1 MIAHLR
7 GVVLSKSNESAV
19 IDVNGVGYLVHA
31 AVPVVAGLT
40 VGEEARLHIHT
51 SVREDA
57 IQLFGFAAP
66 FERDVFLKLT
76 TVKGIGPKLA
86 MAVLSG
92 ASLAELV
99 GAVADGDVLRLT
111 KIPGVGKK
119 TAERILVELQE
130 AFRAFRP
137 AVATGSTASLAP
149 ADALADVR
157 SALQNLGFK
166 GAQVDRA
173 FEQLEAAPSRPRDFD
188 GLLLETL
195 RHLR

>member
-137 AVATGSTASLAP
+137 AVATGSATLVAP

-173 FEQLEAAPSRPRDFD
+173 FEHLEAAPSRPRDFD
-188 GLLLETL
+188 GLLRETL

>member
-31 AVPVVAGLT
+31 AAPVVAGLT

-51 SVREDA
+51 NVREDA

-111 KIPGVGKK
+111 EIPGVGKK
-119 TAERILVELQE
+119 TAERLLVELQE

-137 AVATGSTASLAP
+137 AVATGSATLVAP

-173 FEQLEAAPSRPRDFD
+173 FEHLEAVPSRPRDFD
-188 GLLLETL
+188 GLLRETL